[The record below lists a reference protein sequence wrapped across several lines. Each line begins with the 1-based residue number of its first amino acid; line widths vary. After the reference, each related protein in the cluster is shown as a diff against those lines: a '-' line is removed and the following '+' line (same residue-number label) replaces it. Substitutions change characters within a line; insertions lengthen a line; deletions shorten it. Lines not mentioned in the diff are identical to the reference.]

1 MTNPVDAAHELHIA
15 WADRFNAKDV
25 DGMLALAETE
35 SMFVPHRVLRTA
47 ATPPGELSSSSWP
60 SACPSP

>member
-1 MTNPVDAAHELHIA
+1 MTSSVNAAHELQAA

-35 SMFVPHRVLRTA
+35 SVFVPSLASSLA
-47 ATPPGELSSSSWP
+47 AALVKLSSSSWR
-60 SACPSP
+60 SGCPSR